1 MASHFLMLFL
11 SHIIQDLGMS
21 AVYVLEDVVLSF
33 EELTANLALKFLV
46 IHLQDLLV
54 CNLEDLF
61 IQMAF

>member
-21 AVYVLEDVVLSF
+21 AVYVLEDVLLAL
-33 EELTANLALKFLV
+33 EELTANLALELLV
-46 IHLQDLLV
+46 IHRQDLFI